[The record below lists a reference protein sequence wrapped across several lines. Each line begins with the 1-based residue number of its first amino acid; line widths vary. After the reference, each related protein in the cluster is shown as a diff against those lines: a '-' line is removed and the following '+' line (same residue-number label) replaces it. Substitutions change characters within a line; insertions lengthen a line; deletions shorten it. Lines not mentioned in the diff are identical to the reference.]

1 MLWIALLKRYLMWSF
16 QHYEMGIF
24 LHEDMRCGW
33 RNLPTEESSS
43 HSLAPAGNSCTR
55 PLHPPPAPKPPRGLS
70 PGPLTLTCLGLGS
83 PTSSQSSLTG
93 TTPRDAAI
101 GLGKA
106 NQILWPFLRPGWG
119 GSTCSFPLTQPVVST
134 VPAGSCP
141 RSAEQ
146 SPTSLGRHG
155 ARKAEKRRRP
165 KPVIALCPQF
175 QLCLGPALL
184 LGVSVLRAN
193 KCLFKD

>member
-24 LHEDMRCGW
+24 LHEDMRCRW

-70 PGPLTLTCLGLGS
+70 PGPLTLTCLGLGVSHLFPVLSNRDYS
-83 PTSSQSSLTG
+83 PGCSDRLRESQS
-93 TTPRDAAI
+93 D
-101 GLGKA
+101 
-106 NQILWPFLRPGWG
+106 
-119 GSTCSFPLTQPVVST
+119 PLTLSQARVRGKHVLFST
-134 VPAGSCP
+134 HAASGVNSARWSCP
-141 RSAEQ
+141 RSAER

-155 ARKAEKRRRP
+155 ARKAETSRT
-165 KPVIALCPQF
+165 
-175 QLCLGPALL
+175 
-184 LGVSVLRAN
+184 
-193 KCLFKD
+193 